1 MEQPPSYTNEKENP
15 APYSPQQQEPQNQ
28 GYPLQHYP
36 PQPATGMIQQQQSNN
51 TAFVQQME
59 QPPSYTNEKEN
70 PAQYSPQQQE
80 PQNQGYPLQHYPPQT
95 YPPQGYP
102 PQPPTGM
109 IQQQQSNNTT
119 VVVQN
124 QPQTSAIMV
133 PVVNDH
139 LVLSIFSC
147 LFCPIWPIGL
157 VAIIKSLEVRNL
169 YVTGNYAGAIAS
181 AETARKLAGISI
193 GIGIALYVVF
203 TILGIVVSF
212 I

>member
-1 MEQPPSYTNEKENP
+1 MQDGATPSYTNEKKTQPHTPCSNKNLKIKIIRFKITP
-15 APYSPQQQEPQNQ
+15 TNVSTSRLPPQTYPPQ
-28 GYPLQHYP
+28 GYPQNLSTSRLPPQTYPPQGYP
-36 PQPATGMIQQQQSNN
+36 PQP
-51 TAFVQQME
+51 
-59 QPPSYTNEKEN
+59 
-70 PAQYSPQQQE
+70 
-80 PQNQGYPLQHYPPQT
+80 

-124 QPQTSAIMV
+124 QPQHSAIMV

-139 LVLSIFSC
+139 LGLSIFSC

-169 YVTGNYAGAIAS
+169 YVTGNHAGAIAS
-181 AETARKLAGISI
+181 AKCARKLAGISI
-193 GIGIALYVVF
+193 GIGIVLYVVF
-203 TILGIVVSF
+203 TIMGVVMDN
-212 I
+212 